1 MAWTPIKRTGMRV
14 VGVTGPLVHITIT
27 LSEPPPTPWDRG
39 NVYELT
45 AERFEIPSGMKAPT
59 LLGKS
64 TLSWD
69 VDEEQLDEA
78 TAVLDRMIDEADTFY
93 ADVYLPEREAAARQV
108 AEEKAADLERL
119 ARLQQRV
126 DKL

>member
-14 VGVTGPLVHITIT
+14 VGVTGSLVHITIT
-27 LSEPPPTPWDRG
+27 LSEAPSTPW
-39 NVYELT
+39 T
-45 AERFEIPSGMKAPT
+45 ARFTSPQTVEIPIDVRLPT

-69 VDEEQLDEA
+69 VEEEKLVEA
-78 TAVLDRMIDEADTFY
+78 TSILDRVIDEANSYY
-93 ADVYLPEREAAARQV
+93 ADIYLPEQAAAARQV

-126 DKL
+126 DDL

>member
-1 MAWTPIKRTGMRV
+1 MR
-14 VGVTGPLVHITIT
+14 I
-27 LSEPPPTPWDRG
+27 
-39 NVYELT
+39 
-45 AERFEIPSGMKAPT
+45 PT

-69 VDEEQLDEA
+69 VEEEKLDEQ
-78 TAVLDRMIDEADTFY
+78 TSIVDKMIDEADAFY
-93 ADVYLPEREAAARQV
+93 ADVYLPERAAEARQV

-126 DKL
+126 DNL

>member
-1 MAWTPIKRTGMRV
+1 MRV

-27 LSEPPPTPWDRG
+27 LSEPPPTPWTDRF
-39 NVYELT
+39 NSPQTV
-45 AERFEIPSGMKAPT
+45 EIPSGMKAPT

-78 TAVLDRMIDEADTFY
+78 TAVLDRMIDEADAFY
-93 ADVYLPEREAAARQV
+93 ADVYLPEREAEARQV

>member
-27 LSEPPPTPWDRG
+27 LSEPPPTPWTDRFTSPQT
-39 NVYELT
+39 V
-45 AERFEIPSGMKAPT
+45 EIPSDMKIPT

-69 VDEEQLDEA
+69 VEEEKLDEA
-78 TAVLDRMIDEADTFY
+78 TAILDRMIDEADTY
-93 ADVYLPEREAAARQV
+93 YGDVYLPEREAEARQV

>member
-1 MAWTPIKRTGMRV
+1 
-14 VGVTGPLVHITIT
+14 
-27 LSEPPPTPWDRG
+27 
-39 NVYELT
+39 
-45 AERFEIPSGMKAPT
+45 MKAPT

-78 TAVLDRMIDEADTFY
+78 TAVLDRMIDEADAFY

>member
-14 VGVTGPLVHITIT
+14 VGVTGTLVHITIT
-27 LSEPPPTPWDRG
+27 LSEAPSTPW
-39 NVYELT
+39 T
-45 AERFEIPSGMKAPT
+45 ARFTSPQAVEIPADVRLPT

-69 VDEEQLDEA
+69 VEEEKLVEA
-78 TAVLDRMIDEADTFY
+78 TAVLDAVIDEANSY
-93 ADVYLPEREAAARQV
+93 YGDVYLPEQAAEARQV
-108 AEEKAADLERL
+108 AEAQAADIERL

-126 DKL
+126 DDL

>member
-1 MAWTPIKRTGMRV
+1 MARTPITRTGMRV
-14 VGVTGPLVHITIT
+14 VGVTGPLVHLTIT
-27 LSEPPPTPWDRG
+27 LSEPPPAPWTDRFASPQT
-39 NVYELT
+39 V
-45 AERFEIPSGMKAPT
+45 EIPSDMKLPT

-69 VDEEQLDEA
+69 VDEEDLDEA
-78 TAVLDRMIDEADTFY
+78 TAILDRLIGEADAFY
-93 ADVYLPEREAAARQV
+93 AEVYLPERAAEARQV
-108 AEEKAADLERL
+108 AAEKAADLERL

>member
-1 MAWTPIKRTGMRV
+1 MRV
-14 VGVTGPLVHITIT
+14 VGVTGPLVHLTIT
-27 LSEPPPTPWDRG
+27 LSEPPPAPWTDRFRSPQT
-39 NVYELT
+39 V
-45 AERFEIPSGMKAPT
+45 EIPSDMRIPT

-69 VDEEQLDEA
+69 VEEEKLDEQ
-78 TAVLDRMIDEADTFY
+78 TSIVDRMIDEADAFY
-93 ADVYLPEREAAARQV
+93 ADVYLPERAAEARQV

-126 DKL
+126 DNL

>member
-14 VGVTGPLVHITIT
+14 VGVTGSVVHLTIT
-27 LSEPPPTPWDRG
+27 LSEPPPTPWTDRFASPQT
-39 NVYELT
+39 VEVPT
-45 AERFEIPSGMKAPT
+45 DMKIPT

-69 VDEEQLDEA
+69 VEDERLEES
-78 TAVLDRMIDEADTFY
+78 TAVVDRMIDEANTFH
-93 ADVYLPEREAAARQV
+93 ADVYLPERAEEARQV
-108 AEEKAADLERL
+108 AEAKAADLERL

-126 DKL
+126 DDL